1 MVIANGIVLLL
12 GVYAAAGLVFVAAF
26 VIAGIGRIDQVANG
40 SSIGFRLIVLP
51 GAAAL
56 WPLLLRRWLNAREEE
71 SS

>member
-1 MVIANGIVLLL
+1 MVIANAIVLLL
-12 GVYAAAGLVFVAAF
+12 GVYAAAGLVFAAAF